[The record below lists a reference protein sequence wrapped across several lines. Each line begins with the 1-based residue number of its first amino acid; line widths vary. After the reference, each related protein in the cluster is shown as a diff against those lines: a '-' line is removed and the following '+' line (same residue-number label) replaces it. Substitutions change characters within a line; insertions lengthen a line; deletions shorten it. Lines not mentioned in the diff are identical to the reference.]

1 MPGRVSPPTRGAGV
15 SIILSG
21 SLLSSM
27 LVLAHPAFTAPGVRV
42 PVKPRP
48 HGLRPAPLPAPSN
61 RPAVPKIPQP
71 KVNPERS
78 GGSAQVE
85 QPAIPP
91 PGNAIMHVS
100 EVRTGMKGYGL
111 TVFRGDKIEKF
122 SVDILG
128 VLPKMNLGQAL
139 VLARCS
145 GGPISQRG
153 ANLIQGMSGSPIYV
167 EGKLLGALSMGNG
180 WGKDPIVMIT
190 PIEDMLEALDPKL
203 SKVPAG
209 QTAFQPNENSGTLTV
224 NADGSILRAP
234 APATEV
240 NYGGQTFR
248 PLPVS
253 VAVNGLSGNALERL
267 TGALKPYGLQVVQG
281 AGGSGSLDKPLKT
294 ELTPGAAMGVALM
307 TGDIDVTALGT
318 VTYRNGKD
326 LLGFGHPWFQIGA
339 GEFGLTTAWI
349 HDVFP
354 GFNVSSKL
362 WSPGELVGTINQD
375 RPFGVAGQVG
385 PLPRM
390 IPVRC
395 SVSDLSTGRSRIYNA
410 RATTHPMLIGQLLP
424 IAVQQSV
431 QNIRPVPGDTMAR
444 VHMKIETDGAGTI
457 VRDNVVFDA
466 FKIDEACVRDVLE
479 IMDTL
484 RSNSFRQVP
493 VKSMDVEVKL
503 EERQPT
509 ATVDR
514 VFVGQDRFE
523 PGDEAEVGVVLRPYR
538 KEPVVLKTKIRI
550 PESATNGRATL
561 LVQGGATRVNLAPL
575 LSGTSSLLATA
586 NPPDASL
593 QQVIKRFTDRETGN
607 QLVVYCVFPTS
618 AINVNGERLSQLPST
633 LVDVMRS
640 SRSTGFRIERDY
652 VKKLQDTDYVVQG
665 LQMLEL
671 TVQKPDHQEKPKGGL
686 NRGTG
691 SGSTG
696 PSVASFG
703 GQNTTPVSDDG
714 EVDDEG
720 LDVSAGAPRSIT
732 LSVDG
737 KPRVYRLTPE
747 EGEDEPASKVKKPE
761 AKSSKDPKK
770 ATPRGAA
777 EKPETSP
784 KAPDEDEEGPTRK
797 TSSAVEPKLV
807 GRAASAWQQTS
818 QADFERGTFANTAVS
833 TDGEVRLAPALRLL
847 HESTEQYVWSVAGQK
862 GAVYAGTGNGG
873 NILRVDRDGK
883 ASVFFRTG
891 ELEVHALG
899 RDSAGNLYAGTSP
912 SGKVFK
918 ITPDGKGTELLSLNG
933 SAAASDAGGK
943 FVLSLAVAEDGT
955 VYAGTGP
962 QAKIYRL
969 RPGTPAEELATL
981 PSRSVTSLL
990 PGPGNVLYA
999 GTAEDGTIYRVKTEP
1014 GASGVTVVYDTDQPV
1029 VNGLALDKAGNLYAA
1044 CAPSGDIYKI
1054 EPNGTPRL
1062 HFNKTKGALYG
1073 LVSDAAGNLFTCSG
1087 SSILRIEPTGE
1098 ATLLADPRKAV
1109 FTCLS
1114 WDDEG
1119 RLVAG
1124 SANVGSVY
1132 RLSPSVSGSFESTIH
1147 DAKLPARWGRLRYTG
1162 VLPKGGILNIQT
1174 RSGNTSD
1181 PDASWSAWEAPRAQD
1196 GGMFVASPAARYLQ
1210 YRVLMQAEAGTP
1222 ALRDMSIS
1230 YLPRNQ
1236 APKIAL
1242 NTPTGGEIW
1251 KGGQTLKWTATDPDG
1266 DTLTYE
1272 VQYSGDGGRTWKP
1285 VGEKATSSAALPAPT
1300 ATIRPGRA
1308 SAEVALKRYQEQ
1320 LEADTILSAEQRK
1333 ENYEKAKALIDK
1345 FMAENPPAASETAPA
1360 PAAPKA
1366 SDKPAGPPATGIT
1379 RNAQVNWDTK
1389 GLADGIYLV
1398 RVVATDKASNPSEP
1412 LTAVAVSEPFIVSN
1426 EAPQLFVFERGIEV
1440 DASKNAAI
1448 TGFSAGRV
1456 SLKGAQYRL
1465 GTGEWFAIDPEDGLW
1480 DSAFETFRFSV
1491 PGCPSG
1497 EQTLEVRLVDAAGN
1511 ASTSKVKFKVP

>member
-1 MPGRVSPPTRGAGV
+1 MPGRVTSPARGAGV
-15 SIILSG
+15 SILLSG
-21 SLLSSM
+21 SLLSGM
-27 LVLAHPAFTAPGVRV
+27 LVLAHPAFTAPGIRV

-48 HGLRPAPLPAPSN
+48 QGLRPAPLPMPSA
-61 RPAVPKIPQP
+61 RPAPKIPQP
-71 KVNPERS
+71 EVRQTPPT
-78 GGSAQVE
+78 GSVQAE
-85 QPAIPP
+85 PPAIPP
-91 PGNAIMHVS
+91 PGSAIMHVS
-100 EVRTGMKGYGL
+100 EVRAGMKGYGL
-111 TVFRGDKIEKF
+111 TVFRGDKIERF
-122 SVDILG
+122 TVDILG

-145 GGPISQRG
+145 GGPISLRG

-167 EGKLLGALSMGNG
+167 DGKLLGALSMGNG

-190 PIEDMLEALDPKL
+190 PIDDMLEALDPKL
-203 SKVPAG
+203 SKIPAG
-209 QTAFQPNENSGTLTV
+209 QTAFQPNENNGTLTV
-224 NADGSILRAP
+224 NADGSVLRAAAPP
-234 APATEV
+234 AEV

-248 PLPVS
+248 PLPIS
-253 VAVNGLSGNALERL
+253 VAVNGLSGSALERL
-267 TGALKPYGLQVVQG
+267 TGSLKPFGLQVVQG
-281 AGGSGSLDKPLKT
+281 GGGSGSLDKPLKT

-339 GEFGLTTAWI
+339 GEFGLTNAWI

-385 PLPRM
+385 PLPKM

-395 SVSDLSTGRSRIYNA
+395 SVSDLSTGRSRVYNA

-444 VHMKIETDGAGTI
+444 IHLKVETDGAGTI

-466 FKIDEACVRDVLE
+466 FKIEDACVKDVLE

-484 RSNSFRQVP
+484 RSNAFRQVP
-493 VKSMDVEVKL
+493 VKSMEVEVKL

-514 VFVGQDRFE
+514 VFVGQDKFE

-538 KEPVVLKTKIRI
+538 KDPIVQKIKIRI
-550 PESATNGRATL
+550 PQSATNGRATL
-561 LVQGGATRVNLAPL
+561 LVQGGATRVNLSPL
-575 LSGTSSLLATA
+575 LSGTSSLLGAA

-618 AINVNGERLSQLPST
+618 AVNVNGERLSQLPST

-640 SRSTGFRIERDY
+640 SRTTGFRIERDY
-652 VKKLQDTDYVVQG
+652 VKKQQDTEYVVQG

-671 TVQKPDHQEKPKGGL
+671 TVQKQDHQEKPKAGTRGL
-686 NRGTG
+686 GTT
-691 SGSTG
+691 SGG
-696 PSVASFG
+696 PSVAGFG
-703 GQNTTPVSDDG
+703 GNDATPVSDS
-714 EVDDEG
+714 DD
-720 LDVSAGAPRSIT
+720 DDSFDAAASSAPRKIT

-737 KPRVYRLTPE
+737 KPRVYLLTPE
-747 EGEDEPASKVKKPE
+747 EGEDEPGSKVKKPE
-761 AKSSKDPKK
+761 AKETKK
-770 ATPRGAA
+770 PAPRTGATIKPEASVKPAAGEEETPARPATPA
-777 EKPETSP
+777 
-784 KAPDEDEEGPTRK
+784 
-797 TSSAVEPKLV
+797 EPKLV
-807 GRAASAWQQTS
+807 GRAASSWLQTS
-818 QADFERGTFANTAVS
+818 QADFERGTLSNTAVS
-833 TDGEVRLAPALRLL
+833 TDGEVRLAPALRLM
-847 HESTEQYVWSVAGQK
+847 HESTEQYVWSVTGSK
-862 GAVYAGTGNGG
+862 GAIYAGTGNGG
-873 NILRVDRDGK
+873 DVLKVDRDGK
-883 ASVFFRTG
+883 TSVFFHTG
-891 ELEVHALG
+891 ELEVHALA
-899 RDSAGNLYAGTSP
+899 RDNAGNLYAGTSP

-918 ITPDGKGTELLSLNG
+918 ITPDGKGTEILSLNG
-933 SAAASDAGGK
+933 TDSASSAGGK
-943 FVLSLAVAEDGT
+943 FILSLAVAEDGT

-969 RPGTPAEELATL
+969 RAGAPSEELATL

-990 PGPGNVLYA
+990 LAPGNTLYA

-1014 GASGVTVVYDTDQPV
+1014 GASSVSVVYDTDQAV
-1029 VNGLALDKAGNLYAA
+1029 ISGLARDKDGNLYAA
-1044 CAPSGDIYKI
+1044 CSPSGDIYKI
-1054 EPNGTPRL
+1054 EPNGTPRQ
-1062 HFNKTKGALYG
+1062 HFSKAKGSLYG
-1073 LVSDAAGNLFTCSG
+1073 LVVDAGGNLFTCNG

-1098 ATLLADPRKAV
+1098 ATLLTDPHKGN
-1109 FTCLS
+1109 FTCLA

-1124 SANVGSVY
+1124 SSNVGSVY
-1132 RLSPSVSGSFESTIH
+1132 RLAPAVSGSFESTVH
-1147 DAKLPARWGRLRYTG
+1147 DAKLPARWGKLRYTG
-1162 VLPKGGILNIQT
+1162 VLPKGGVLNIQT
-1174 RSGNTSD
+1174 RSGNTAD
-1181 PDASWSAWEAPRAQD
+1181 PDGSWSQWEAPRPQD

-1210 YRVLMQAEAGTP
+1210 YRVLMQAESGTP
-1222 ALRDMSIS
+1222 ALRDMAIS

-1242 NTPTGGEIW
+1242 SAPTGGEIW
-1251 KGGQTLKWTATDPDG
+1251 KGAQTLKWTATDPDG

-1272 VQYSGDGGRTWKP
+1272 VQYSGDGGRSWKP
-1285 VGEKATSSAALPAPT
+1285 VGEKATSTTAQPAPAT
-1300 ATIRPGRA
+1300 AIRPGRA
-1308 SAEVALKRYQEQ
+1308 SGEAALKRYQEQ
-1320 LEADTILSAEQRK
+1320 LETDASLTPEQRK

-1345 FMAENPPAASETAPA
+1345 FMAENPPAASETVPVLT
-1360 PAAPKA
+1360 APKA
-1366 SDKPAGPPATGIT
+1366 SEKAGGPATNGIT

-1389 GLADGIYLV
+1389 ALEDGLYLL
-1398 RVVATDKASNPSEP
+1398 RVVATDKASNPAEP

-1440 DASKNAAI
+1440 DAAKSAAI

-1465 GTGEWFAIDPEDGLW
+1465 GTGDWYAIDAEDGLW

-1497 EQTLEVRLVDAAGN
+1497 DQTLEVRLVDAAGN

>member
-1 MPGRVSPPTRGAGV
+1 MPGRVSPPARGAGV
-15 SIILSG
+15 SIFVCG
-21 SLLSSM
+21 SLFTGM

-48 HGLRPAPLPAPSN
+48 SGLRPSPLPAPSN
-61 RPAVPKIPQP
+61 RPAEPKLPQP
-71 KVNPERS
+71 KVNPVAPGVS
-78 GGSAQVE
+78 PQAE
-85 QPAIPP
+85 QPAVPP

-100 EVRTGMKGYGL
+100 EVRSGMKGYGL
-111 TVFRGDKIEKF
+111 TVFRGDKIERF

-145 GGPISQRG
+145 GGPISERG

-167 EGKLLGALSMGNG
+167 NGKLLGALSMGNG

-203 SKVPAG
+203 SKIPAG
-209 QTAFQPNENSGTLTV
+209 QTAFQPSENGTLTV
-224 NADGSILRAP
+224 NADGSILRSP
-234 APATEV
+234 APPAEV
-240 NYGGQTFR
+240 SYGGQTFR
-248 PLPVS
+248 PLPIS

-294 ELTPGAAMGVALM
+294 ELAPGAAMGVALM

-395 SVSDLSTGRSRIYNA
+395 SVSDLSTGRSRVFNA
-410 RATTHPMLIGQLLP
+410 RATTHPMLVGQLLP

-444 VHMKIETDGAGTI
+444 VHLKIETDGAGTI
-457 VRDNVVFDA
+457 ERDNVVFDA

-523 PGDEAEVGVVLRPYR
+523 PGDEAEVGIVLRPYR
-538 KEPVVLKTKIRI
+538 KEPVVVKTKIRI

-561 LVQGGATRVNLAPL
+561 LVQGGATRVNLSPL

-586 NPPDASL
+586 TPPDASL

-652 VKKLQDTDYVVQG
+652 VKKLQDTQYVVQG

-671 TVQKPDHQEKPKGGL
+671 TVQKPDHQEKPKGGI
-686 NRGTG
+686 NRSPG
-691 SGSTG
+691 SSSG
-696 PSVASFG
+696 PSVAGFG
-703 GQNTTPVSDDG
+703 GPNATPVSDDG
-714 EVDDEG
+714 DGDDDG
-720 LDVSAGAPRSIT
+720 LDAASAGAPRTIT
-732 LSVDG
+732 LNVDG

-747 EGEDEPASKVKKPE
+747 EGEDEPGSKVKKPE
-761 AKSSKDPKK
+761 AKSSKSEKK
-770 ATPRGAA
+770 TTPRVGAVS
-777 EKPETSP
+777 KPDASP
-784 KAPDEDEEGPTRK
+784 KPPAEEDEPAARK
-797 TSSAVEPKLV
+797 TTSTTEPKLV
-807 GRAASAWQQTS
+807 GRSASSWQQTS
-818 QADFERGTFANTAVS
+818 QSDFERGTFANTAVS

-847 HESTEQYVWSVAGQK
+847 HESTEQYVWSVVGLK
-862 GAVYAGTGNGG
+862 GSVYAGTGNGG
-873 NILRVDRDGK
+873 NVLKVDRDGK

-891 ELEVHALG
+891 ELEVLALA
-899 RDSAGNLYAGTSP
+899 RDKDGNLYAGTSP

-933 SAAASDAGGK
+933 SAAASEAGGK

-955 VYAGTGP
+955 IYAGTGP

-969 RPGTPAEELATL
+969 RPGVPAEELATL

-990 PGPGNVLYA
+990 LGPGNVLYA

-1014 GASGVTVVYDTDQPV
+1014 GASSATVVYDTDQAV

-1044 CAPSGDIYKI
+1044 CAPSGDILKI
-1054 EPNGTPRL
+1054 EPNGTPRP
-1062 HFNKTKGALYG
+1062 HFTKAKGALYG
-1073 LVSDAAGNLFTCSG
+1073 LVADAGGNLFTCNG
-1087 SSILRIEPTGE
+1087 SSILRIEPAGD
-1098 ATLLADPRKAV
+1098 ATLLTDPHKAN
-1109 FTCLS
+1109 FTCLA

-1119 RLVAG
+1119 HLVAG

-1132 RLSPSVSGSFESTIH
+1132 RLAPSVSGTFESTVH
-1147 DAKLPARWGRLRYTG
+1147 DAKLPARWGRIRYTG
-1162 VLPKGGILNIQT
+1162 VLPQGGVLNIQT
-1174 RSGNTSD
+1174 RSGNTAD
-1181 PDASWSAWEAPRAQD
+1181 PDASWSEWTAPRSQD
-1196 GGMFVASPAARYLQ
+1196 GGVFVASPAARYLQ
-1210 YRVLMQAEAGTP
+1210 YRVLMQAESGTP
-1222 ALRDMSIS
+1222 ALRDMAIS

-1236 APKIAL
+1236 APQITLTA
-1242 NTPTGGEIW
+1242 PTGGEIW
-1251 KGGQTLKWTATDPDG
+1251 KGTPTLKWTATDPDG

-1285 VGEKATSSAALPAPT
+1285 VGEKATSSAATPAPT

-1308 SAEVALKRYQEQ
+1308 SAEAALKRYHDQ
-1320 LEADTILSAEQRK
+1320 LEADSSLSAEQRK

-1345 FMAENPPAASETAPA
+1345 FMAENPPASTDANPA
-1360 PAAPKA
+1360 PAAPATPEKA
-1366 SDKPAGPPATGIT
+1366 AGPAPTGIT

-1389 GLADGIYLV
+1389 GLPDGIYLI

-1426 EAPQLFVFERGIEV
+1426 EAPQLFVFERGIAV
-1440 DASKNAAI
+1440 DAGKNAAI

-1465 GTGEWFAIDPEDGLW
+1465 GTGDWFAIDPEDGLW
-1480 DSAFETFRFSV
+1480 DSAFETFRFTV

>member
-1 MPGRVSPPTRGAGV
+1 MPGRVSPPARGAGV
-15 SIILSG
+15 SILLSG

-27 LVLAHPAFTAPGVRV
+27 LVLAHPAFTAPGIHV

-48 HGLRPAPLPAPSN
+48 QGLRPAPLPAPST
-61 RPAVPKIPQP
+61 RPAPKVPQP
-71 KVNPERS
+71 EVKPAPAN
-78 GGSAQVE
+78 GGTQAE
-85 QPAIPP
+85 TPAIPP

-128 VLPKMNLGQAL
+128 VLPKMNLGQSL

-153 ANLIQGMSGSPIYV
+153 ANLIQGMSGSPIYID
-167 EGKLLGALSMGNG
+167 GKLLGALSMGNG

-209 QTAFQPNENSGTLTV
+209 QTAFQPNENNGTLTV
-224 NADGSILRAP
+224 NADGSVLRSP
-234 APATEV
+234 APPTEV

-248 PLPVS
+248 PLPIS
-253 VAVNGLSGNALERL
+253 VAVNGLSGHALERL
-267 TGALKPYGLQVVQG
+267 TGSLQPYGLQVVQG

-339 GEFGLTTAWI
+339 GEFGLTNAWI

-385 PLPRM
+385 PLPKM

-395 SVSDLSTGRSRIYNA
+395 SVSDLSTGRSRVYNA

-431 QNIRPVPGDTMAR
+431 QNIRPVPGDIMAR
-444 VHMKIETDGAGTI
+444 VHLKVETDGAGTI

-493 VKSMDVEVKL
+493 VKSMEVEVKL

-514 VFVGQDRFE
+514 VFVGQDKFE
-523 PGDEAEVGVVLRPYR
+523 PGDEAEVGIVLRPYR
-538 KEPVVLKTKIRI
+538 RDPIVLKTKIRI

-561 LVQGGATRVNLAPL
+561 LVQGGATRVNLSPL

-586 NPPDASL
+586 SPPDASL

-607 QLVVYCVFPTS
+607 QLVVYCVFPT
-618 AINVNGERLSQLPST
+618 AAVNVNGERLSQLPST

-652 VKKLQDTDYVVQG
+652 VKKLQDTEYVVQG

-671 TVQKPDHQEKPKGGL
+671 TVQKQDHQEKPKSGV

-691 SGSTG
+691 NSGA
-696 PSVASFG
+696 PSIAGAG
-703 GQNTTPVSDDG
+703 GLGATQVSDAGDDDDG
-714 EVDDEG
+714 PDAA
-720 LDVSAGAPRSIT
+720 SATAPRKIT

-737 KPRVYRLTPE
+737 KPRVYLLTPE
-747 EGEDEPASKVKKPE
+747 EGEDEPGSKVKKPE
-761 AKSSKDPKK
+761 AKEGKK
-770 ATPRGAA
+770 PAPRVGAA
-777 EKPETSP
+777 IKPDAAVKP
-784 KAPDEDEEGPTRK
+784 AAGEDETPAHAATA
-797 TSSAVEPKLV
+797 TTEPKLV
-807 GRAASAWQQTS
+807 GRAASSWLQTS
-818 QADFERGTFANTAVS
+818 QSDFERGTLSNTAVS

-847 HESTEQYVWSVAGQK
+847 HESTEQYVWSVTGSK
-862 GAVYAGTGNGG
+862 GSVYAGTGNGG
-873 NILRVDRDGK
+873 NVLKVDRDGK
-883 ASVFFRTG
+883 TSVFFRTG

-899 RDSAGNLYAGTSP
+899 RDNAGNLYAGTSP

-933 SAAASDAGGK
+933 ADSASDAGGK
-943 FVLSLAVAEDGT
+943 FILSLAVADDGT

-969 RPGTPAEELATL
+969 RPGAPAEELTTL

-990 PGPGNVLYA
+990 LAPGNVLYA
-999 GTAEDGTIYRVKTEP
+999 GTAEDGTIYRVKTDP
-1014 GASGVTVVYDTDQPV
+1014 GAASVTVVYDTDQSV
-1029 VNGLALDKAGNLYAA
+1029 ISGLALDKAGNLYAA

-1054 EPNGTPRL
+1054 EPDGTPRQ
-1062 HFNKTKGALYG
+1062 HFSKAKGSLYG
-1073 LVSDAAGNLFTCSG
+1073 LVSDASGNLFTCNG

-1098 ATLLADPRKAV
+1098 ATLLTDPHKGN
-1109 FTCLS
+1109 FTCLA

-1124 SANVGSVY
+1124 SANVGSIY
-1132 RLSPSVSGSFESTIH
+1132 RLAPAVSGSFESTIH
-1147 DAKLPARWGRLRYTG
+1147 DARLPARWGRLRYTG
-1162 VLPKGGILNIQT
+1162 VLPKGGVLNVQT
-1174 RSGNTSD
+1174 RSGNTAD
-1181 PDASWSAWEAPRAQD
+1181 PDGSWSQWEAPRAQD
-1196 GGMFVASPAARYLQ
+1196 GGMFVASPPARYLQ

-1222 ALRDMSIS
+1222 ALRDMAIS

-1236 APKIAL
+1236 APKIVLSA
-1242 NTPTGGEIW
+1242 PTGGEIW
-1251 KGGQTLKWTATDPDG
+1251 KGAQTLKWTATDPDG

-1308 SAEVALKRYQEQ
+1308 SAEAALKRYQEQ
-1320 LEADTILSAEQRK
+1320 LETDTSLTAEQRK

-1345 FMAENPPAASETAPA
+1345 FMAENPPSASEPAPA

-1366 SDKPAGPPATGIT
+1366 ADKPAGAPASGIT

-1389 GLADGIYLV
+1389 ALEDGIYLL
-1398 RVVATDKASNPSEP
+1398 RVVATDKASNPAEP

-1440 DASKNAAI
+1440 DASKSAAI
-1448 TGFSAGRV
+1448 SGFSAGRV

-1465 GTGEWFAIDPEDGLW
+1465 GTGDWYAIDPEDGLW

-1491 PGCPSG
+1491 PACPSG